1 MKIFTFTSVIQNY
14 CAGQYYFAAED
25 VADAIDDAMDFAT
38 DHNKKVYENINYII
52 RFEVKLEDLLATA
65 QEVKR
70 GFLPLNRMVK

>member
-1 MKIFTFTSVIQNY
+1 MKIFTFTSEIKNY
-14 CAGQYYFAAED
+14 CAGHYYFAAED

-52 RFEVKLEDLLATA
+52 RFEVNLENLLATA